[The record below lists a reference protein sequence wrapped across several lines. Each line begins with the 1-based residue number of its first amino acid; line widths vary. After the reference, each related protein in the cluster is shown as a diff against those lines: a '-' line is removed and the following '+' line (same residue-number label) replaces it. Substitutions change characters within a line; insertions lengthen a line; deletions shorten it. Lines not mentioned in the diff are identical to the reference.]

1 MQALD
6 RSAASKGNLYS
17 GAQMKGAQRF
27 GQDNANTYFD
37 KILGRYTG
45 AAQLG
50 ATGTT
55 NISNN
60 LTNLGQAGAGA
71 AMYQGNVAQNAVN
84 NALGNYNWSQYAND
98 LRKGPN

>member
-1 MQALD
+1 L
-6 RSAASKGNLYS
+6 
-17 GAQMKGAQRF
+17 KGAERF
-27 GQDNANTYFD
+27 GQDLGNTSFD
-37 KILGRYTG
+37 RILGRYTG

-71 AMYQGNVAQNAVN
+71 AMYQGNVAN
-84 NALGNYNWSQYAND
+84 NAINNGLGQYNWSQYTND
-98 LRKGPN
+98 LKKYPG